1 MGEITNLNPA
11 CKTGGVKNYVYT
23 SFFEDK
29 KISLTA
35 MPLSGGEFW
44 ACAGKKGRGLQSYA
58 RKSFITKKGVLMYRE
73 YRFSRKTY
81 MFMNFDIF
89 YH

>member
-35 MPLSGGEFW
+35 MRFGG
-44 ACAGKKGRGLQSYA
+44 GGRTSHETILYG
-58 RKSFITKKGVLMYRE
+58 
-73 YRFSRKTY
+73 
-81 MFMNFDIF
+81 FDYPDYPI
-89 YH
+89 